1 VTLEQNYRSTQPIL
15 DVANVVAAQ
24 AERVGCINSVR
35 PAEYANLQGE
45 SSSRTAAPRRR
56 DARPQAPALSA
67 AEIPLSTQVRKR
79 VRLGQK

>member
-45 SSSRTAAPRRR
+45 SSSRTAVPPRRSHTR
-56 DARPQAPALSA
+56 RRPPCPR
-67 AEIPLSTQVRKR
+67 EIPLSTQVRKR